1 MEITFDSEK
10 DRKNRA
16 KHGVS
21 LADAAMFE
29 WDSFKYDVDSR
40 RDYGEPRWRGYA
52 FIEDRLYAVA
62 FTFRDESI
70 RIISLRKA
78 NNREMDDYEQA

>member
-1 MEITFDSEK
+1 MEVTFDIEK

-16 KHGVS
+16 KHGMS

-29 WDSFKYDVDSR
+29 WDTLRFEVDAR
-40 RDYGEPRWRGYA
+40 RDYGEIRCRGYA
-52 FIEDRLYAVA
+52 FIEDRLYAIA

-70 RIISLRKA
+70 RVISLRKA
-78 NNREMDDYEQA
+78 NNREMDEYEQA